1 MNELKKLAGQDWPKI
16 RPFIEPFEVAAQ
28 EVCAD
33 RSKLLDLTKRA
44 LIFEVK
50 YVPILNE
57 KVKEQLPFQEL
68 CLVTSVGTRI
78 QPVLL
83 SIAILKPKSV
93 VFVHTKE
100 SKAKVDE
107 ITSSKEWK
115 DLFPDQQPFKVK
127 IQIDPVDTTKTY
139 EQLANVVI
147 QGRKNNWV
155 IDITGGRKVMAATL
169 SAFGFWRRIPI
180 VYLLSKEI
188 HGVPKPFSERLVCID
203 NPYNTYGDPLLKTAD
218 SAFNNHQF
226 SIAIEALEQ
235 LQRTVSLVG
244 LDHMASIAS
253 GLIKCYMLWD
263 HFEHSNDK
271 KAAASKF
278 YKGFEHAVEQYRRF
292 GYKFFD
298 SNSLDVNTTFIKQLQ
313 SAYKS
318 SRPSLVDE
326 YRMVDIFC
334 NSGRKADQKL
344 FDDAVARLY
353 RCTEMAATIM
363 LRKMVPEFNPD
374 KVNWDKLRNIFAGT
388 DLDSIFVQKSKNA
401 QNKVTGLP
409 YFKQIGL
416 VQQIILSATIAEA
429 ILQDT
434 QKYNDGLVTAANNGI
449 EFYKIYDNVI
459 TENKLFQLR
468 NRSIL
473 AHGTK
478 PLGEELYR
486 EFSDATGRFCQ
497 CAIGKRRWKELR
509 SQANFPK
516 IKFVSQY

>member
-1 MNELKKLAGQDWPKI
+1 MNELKKLAGQEWPKI
-16 RPFIEPFEVAAQ
+16 RHFIEPFEVTAQ

-33 RSKLLDLTKRA
+33 GSKLLNLAKQA
-44 LIFEVK
+44 FILELK

-57 KVKEQLPFQEL
+57 KVKQQLPVQDL
-68 CLVTSVGTRI
+68 CLVTSVGARI

-107 ITSSKEWK
+107 ITSSQGWK
-115 DLFPDQQPFKVK
+115 DLFAEQQPFTTN
-127 IQIDPVDTTKTY
+127 IAIDPVNTTKTY
-139 EQLANVVI
+139 EQLAKVVK
-147 QGRKNNWV
+147 QGKKSNWV
-155 IDITGGRKVMAATL
+155 IDISGGKKVMAATL
-169 SAFGFWRRIPI
+169 SAFGFWRRIPV
-180 VYLLSKEI
+180 VYLNSKEI
-188 HGVPKPFSERLVCID
+188 QGVPEPFSERLMCID
-203 NPYNTYGDPLLKTAD
+203 NPYSTYGDPLLKTAE
-218 SAFNNHQF
+218 SAFNNHHF

-263 HFEHSNDK
+263 RFEHSNDNGS
-271 KAAASKF
+271 AASKF
-278 YKGFEHAVEQYRRF
+278 YESFEQAVELYRRF

-298 SNSLDVNTTFIKQLQ
+298 SDSLDANTIFIKQLQ
-313 SAYKS
+313 GAYKS

-334 NSGRKADQKL
+334 NSCRKADQKL

-363 LRKMVPEFNPD
+363 LRKMLPEFDPD
-374 KVNWDKLRNIFAGT
+374 KVNWKRLRNKFAGT
-388 DLDSIFVQKSKNA
+388 DLDSIFVRKSKNA
-401 QNKVTGLP
+401 PNKVTGLP

-416 VQQIILSATIAEA
+416 VQQITLAATIAAA
-429 ILQDT
+429 ILQET
-434 QKYNDGLVTAANNGI
+434 EKYNDDLVTAAKNGI
-449 EFYKIYDNVI
+449 VFYKIYDNVT

-486 EFSDATGRFCQ
+486 DFSDAAGRFCQ
-497 CAIGKRRWKELR
+497 CAMGKRRWKELW
-509 SQANFPK
+509 SQAIFPK
-516 IKFVSQY
+516 IKLQL